1 MALPV
6 TVACWCQRPCT
17 LPGPASLPHE
27 PPDTN
32 RLVWAHWT
40 RLPAPELWGNQRQRR
55 ENLLKSEITTTKHNW
70 IKLSP
75 CPNGLL
81 NQTRRNVHQQNRL
94 LFKSRV
100 SDGDCETSCRYSW
113 GCVGW
118 WDRCKIFPQK
128 SDKCGSFVIKVGWE
142 QSRVRTSKEKI
153 FNTPLPLF
161 ICFKIRRLR
170 KIFA

>member
-70 IKLSP
+70 SP
-75 CPNGLL
+75 E
-81 NQTRRNVHQQNRL
+81 
-94 LFKSRV
+94 SRV

-170 KIFA
+170 KIFV